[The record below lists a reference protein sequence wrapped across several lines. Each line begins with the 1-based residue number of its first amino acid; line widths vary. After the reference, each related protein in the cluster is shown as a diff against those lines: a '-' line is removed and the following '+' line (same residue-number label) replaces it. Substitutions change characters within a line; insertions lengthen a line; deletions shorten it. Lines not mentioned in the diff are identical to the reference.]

1 MRDAEVEDQAP
12 AASLVS
18 QVVSNVHVAAPLARL
33 LLWRRGKHGNLH
45 TNGVHHVVEKEV
57 SRGGEEGLSERWAKG
72 IVGARG
78 ADGPEPGEG
87 LCLLAA

>member
-18 QVVSNVHVAAPLARL
+18 QVVSNFHVAAPLARL
-33 LLWRRGKHGNLH
+33 LLWQRGKHGNLH
-45 TNGVHHVVEKEV
+45 TNVVEKKV

-72 IVGARG
+72 VVGARG
-78 ADGPEPGEG
+78 ADGPEPGER